1 MVHSFRSGR
10 AFGTPTAK
18 PTNEMPS
25 RRVDNGDF
33 VIQFRIP
40 AQSMVPFIPIRAR
53 LHALT
58 AKPTNETPSRR
69 VDFIGE
75 LQLRIP
81 NSELKLEFLDLLK
94 RQAGVLGN

>member
-1 MVHSFRSGR
+1 MNTVTYMMPGTWHLLHLGRVFLYFFYFPEGDHSYRGC
-10 AFGTPTAK
+10 AP
-18 PTNEMPS
+18 
-25 RRVDNGDF
+25 
-33 VIQFRIP
+33 
-40 AQSMVPFIPIRAR
+40 
-53 LHALT
+53 T

-94 RQAGVLGN
+94 RQAGVLGT